1 MRTSMRTA
9 SVMLLS
15 AGALALGTGVA
26 VAEEPGAG
34 AAAGTSADQGFEPG
48 PDHTNFEP
56 GPDYTNFEPGP
67 DYTNFEPGAAPGTAD
82 LVDDN
87 AARLLSSVFRG
98 LFG

>member
-15 AGALALGTGVA
+15 AGAPALGTGVA

-34 AAAGTSADQGFEPG
+34 AAGGTSAGQGLEPG
-48 PDHTNFEP
+48 PDDE
-56 GPDYTNFEPGP
+56 
-67 DYTNFEPGAAPGTAD
+67 NFEPGAALGTAD

-87 AARLLSSVFRG
+87 AARLLGPVVRG

>member
-1 MRTSMRTA
+1 MRTA
-9 SVMLLS
+9 TVMLLS
-15 AGALALGTGVA
+15 AGALALGTGAA
-26 VAEEPGAG
+26 VAEEPGGSASG
-34 AAAGTSADQGFEPG
+34 GTSAGQG
-48 PDHTNFEP
+48 FEP

>member
-15 AGALALGTGVA
+15 TGALALGDGAA
-26 VAEEPGAG
+26 VAAEPGAG
-34 AAAGTSADQGFEPG
+34 AAGRTSAGQGFAPG
-48 PDHTNFEP
+48 PDYTDFEP
-56 GPDYTNFEPGP
+56 GPDYE
-67 DYTNFEPGAAPGTAD
+67 NFEPGAAPGTAD

-87 AARLLSSVFRG
+87 AARLLGPVVRG

>member
-15 AGALALGTGVA
+15 AGALALGAGVA
-26 VAEEPGAG
+26 AAEEPGAG
-34 AAAGTSADQGFEPG
+34 AAAGASAGQGFEPG
-48 PDHTNFEP
+48 PDYANFEP
-56 GPDYTNFEPGP
+56 GPDYE
-67 DYTNFEPGAAPGTAD
+67 NFEPGAAPGTAD

-87 AARLLSSVFRG
+87 AARLLGSVVRG

>member
-1 MRTSMRTA
+1 MRTSLRTA
-9 SVMLLS
+9 TVMLLS
-15 AGALALGTGVA
+15 AGALALGTGAA
-26 VAEEPGAG
+26 VAEEPGGSASG
-34 AAAGTSADQGFEPG
+34 GTSAGQG
-48 PDHTNFEP
+48 FEP

>member
-9 SVMLLS
+9 TVMLLS
-15 AGALALGTGVA
+15 AGALALGTGAA
-26 VAEEPGAG
+26 VAEEPGGSASGGTGAG
-34 AAAGTSADQGFEPG
+34 QG
-48 PDHTNFEP
+48 
-56 GPDYTNFEPGP
+56 FEPGP